1 MKYHTTWLKRGFKD
15 FFLVVLLGML
25 LVLFCFTIISA
36 LVFIG
41 MPPEYA
47 STIISLCLL
56 FAGSMMFSYF
66 DLFKLIYI
74 NLQWHL
80 RPQPIWS
87 DETCWHS
94 ACTIDN
100 MDEGN
105 IAGLTAMSIT
115 FVINIMNV
123 MNVKIY
129 VGNVKLN

>member
-66 DLFKLIYI
+66 EFKKDCLEKERKEI
-74 NLQWHL
+74 
-80 RPQPIWS
+80 
-87 DETCWHS
+87 
-94 ACTIDN
+94 
-100 MDEGN
+100 
-105 IAGLTAMSIT
+105 IT
-115 FVINIMNV
+115 DAKLKKHRAK
-123 MNVKIY
+123 VK
-129 VGNVKLN
+129 KK

>member
-25 LVLFCFTIISA
+25 LVLFCFSIITA

-66 DLFKLIYI
+66 EFKKDCLEKEKEEII
-74 NLQWHL
+74 NK
-80 RPQPIWS
+80 
-87 DETCWHS
+87 D
-94 ACTIDN
+94 
-100 MDEGN
+100 
-105 IAGLTAMSIT
+105 
-115 FVINIMNV
+115 
-123 MNVKIY
+123 KI
-129 VGNVKLN
+129 KTSKSKSKKIILK

>member
-1 MKYHTTWLKRGFKD
+1 MKHHTTWLKRGFKD

-66 DLFKLIYI
+66 EFKKDCLEKTK
-74 NLQWHL
+74 Q
-80 RPQPIWS
+80 
-87 DETCWHS
+87 E
-94 ACTIDN
+94 
-100 MDEGN
+100 
-105 IAGLTAMSIT
+105 IATDATLKKQR
-115 FVINIMNV
+115 
-123 MNVKIY
+123 VK
-129 VGNVKLN
+129 VKKK